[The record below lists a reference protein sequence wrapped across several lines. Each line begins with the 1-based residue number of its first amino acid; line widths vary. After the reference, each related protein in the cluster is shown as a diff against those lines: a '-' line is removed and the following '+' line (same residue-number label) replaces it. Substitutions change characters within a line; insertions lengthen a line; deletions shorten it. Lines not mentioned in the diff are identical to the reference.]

1 MGPGASIRR
10 RIQLITCLVSE
21 LRCNPSAR
29 ARAQEEAQEEEGE
42 EAAVPGRPPREA
54 RPEEQ
59 EEDRTA
65 ALIFLHTGVL
75 HSVLGTPP
83 GIVVRVDSYA
93 RLHSS

>member
-1 MGPGASIRR
+1 MRVPEVPPAG
-10 RIQLITCLVSE
+10 QE
-21 LRCNPSAR
+21 EE
-29 ARAQEEAQEEEGE
+29 EEAQEEEGE
-42 EAAVPGRPPREA
+42 EAPVPGRPPREA

-83 GIVVRVDSYA
+83 GIFVRVDLYA
-93 RLHSS
+93 RLHTS

>member
-1 MGPGASIRR
+1 MRKKCICLRR
-10 RIQLITCLVSE
+10 DSQKT
-21 LRCNPSAR
+21 NP
-29 ARAQEEAQEEEGE
+29 QKKKQNVPQEEEAQEEGE
-42 EAAVPGRPPREA
+42 EAPVPGRPPREA

-59 EEDRTA
+59 EEERTA